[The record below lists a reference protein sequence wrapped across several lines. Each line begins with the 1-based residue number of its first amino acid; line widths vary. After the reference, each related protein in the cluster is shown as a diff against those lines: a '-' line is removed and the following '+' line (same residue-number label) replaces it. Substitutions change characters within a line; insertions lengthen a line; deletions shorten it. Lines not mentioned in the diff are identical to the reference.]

1 LGNGIKRALDAGGMP
16 TPSGR
21 KYWHW
26 RAIQSFIMDDVHRPH
41 DIEEVANLLTPEVAA
56 TLNPDER
63 YGVWW
68 YNRQRVKWS
77 QVSEAGP
84 QGRLYRRR
92 GTYSIKDKS
101 DWITVP
107 LSDAEIPRQVVEAA
121 RRTVLNYH
129 ATSKA
134 AGRFSELSGSIMRC
148 AACGRA
154 MNVQESGYTRKSGD
168 KGYVFY
174 CRCPRAY
181 GYDGECSHRKNHRA
195 DKLEPAIWEL
205 VSGLL
210 KEP

>member
-1 LGNGIKRALDAGGMP
+1 MP

-68 YNRQRVKWS
+68 CNRQRVKWS
-77 QVSEAGP
+77 QVSEASP
-84 QGRLYRRR
+84 QGRIYRRR